1 MTLTNQINDELEQK
15 AWLTN
20 PRGSTDAKSEN
31 FQGDINRV
39 KRLKKEDVDHDLLLP
54 VDDLQVLKADDDEND
69 RGLLVK
75 LLEDGSYEVAYWYDD
90 LSVYPIEIV
99 IDGESVKKDAKKVTF
114 KFHPE
119 LNKSWDRHIFKAI
132 PPNGV
137 YSSEMAPPKGA
148 VILHTDQDAEY
159 WIMPPSYKEQS
170 SAKMSAETLKQKNE
184 RNKFFSDQIKQIVNR
199 INEKQGPSADA
210 NLPLGEDDFTR
221 LDYTQSQRD
230 DVFFDLAH
238 HYMNHISKKG
248 FPIPT
253 KWVPSASERQ
263 STLDEEDV
271 LVGLKDL
278 YTDKD
283 VFMAI
288 KHAAFGTIPDSTT
301 VLDSIVKGTHPKVSL
316 EKLYNTFSSTRD
328 NLRQKYG
335 DTMQLYR
342 ASEGKQMNKPTTNWA
357 STSEI
362 ASQYGTNISGQDI
375 PIDNILAVNYGSGS
389 YEEFIVSSV
398 IPSDKKIQKEG
409 GGDGGGGAAT
419 SGSFGDGG
427 DTVFTSTNS
436 GIFTPTYG
444 GNGRRKP
451 KKRKRTGI
459 NRLADFVTNNS
470 PERKMVK
477 GTNPVTSFSTWAIEQ
492 LNKAKTPKG
501 FTQQTSGETIN
512 NQPPRIEWQDQS
524 IADDNTNEEKNP
536 TEFKGH
542 PDKGAADRQK
552 NEERRIRSLN
562 DSSDKQDSEPSY
574 TGSAGMARPAGLNIR
589 LAWGSGPEVDE
600 LARGG
605 DLDEEQGEITDPND
619 PHVAAKYI
627 EELKEKLNTAPY
639 VSDDEDEDNE

>member
-15 AWLTN
+15 AWVTN

-90 LSVYPIEIV
+90 LDVYPIEIV
-99 IDGESVKKDAKKVTF
+99 VDGESVKKDAKKVTF

-119 LNKSWDRHIFKAI
+119 LDKS
-132 PPNGV
+132 
-137 YSSEMAPPKGA
+137 
-148 VILHTDQDAEY
+148 LT
-159 WIMPPSYKEQS
+159 
-170 SAKMSAETLKQKNE
+170 
-184 RNKFFSDQIKQIVNR
+184 
-199 INEKQGPSADA
+199 
-210 NLPLGEDDFTR
+210 
-221 LDYTQSQRD
+221 
-230 DVFFDLAH
+230 
-238 HYMNHISKKG
+238 
-248 FPIPT
+248 
-253 KWVPSASERQ
+253 
-263 STLDEEDV
+263 
-271 LVGLKDL
+271 
-278 YTDKD
+278 
-283 VFMAI
+283 
-288 KHAAFGTIPDSTT
+288 
-301 VLDSIVKGTHPKVSL
+301 
-316 EKLYNTFSSTRD
+316 
-328 NLRQKYG
+328 
-335 DTMQLYR
+335 
-342 ASEGKQMNKPTTNWA
+342 
-357 STSEI
+357 
-362 ASQYGTNISGQDI
+362 
-375 PIDNILAVNYGSGS
+375 
-389 YEEFIVSSV
+389 
-398 IPSDKKIQKEG
+398 KEG

-427 DTVFTSTNS
+427 GTVFTSTNS
-436 GIFTPTYG
+436 GIFTPTHG

-477 GTNPVTSFSTWAIEQ
+477 GTNPVTSLSTWAIEQ

-552 NEERRIRSLN
+552 NEERRIRSLD
-562 DSSDKQDSEPSY
+562 DSSDKQDSEPTY
-574 TGSAGMARPAGLNIR
+574 TGSANIARPAGLNIR

-600 LARGG
+600 LSRGG
-605 DLDEEQGEITDPND
+605 DLDEKQGDIKDPND
-619 PHVAAKYI
+619 PHKASKYI
-627 EELKEKLNTAPY
+627 EELRRKLNPAPY
-639 VSDDEDEDNE
+639 VEEDDKNE